1 MEWCKQL
8 IAATISSQISGSV
21 PSEGVSRDYRV
32 SDLKNAVICFKIQE
46 WKMGNVLAILISQW

>member
-21 PSEGVSRDYRV
+21 PSEGVPRDYRV
-32 SDLKNAVICFKIQE
+32 SDFEECIDLFSDKRVEDREGPCY
-46 WKMGNVLAILISQW
+46 VD